1 VKENVA
7 LTQAGV
13 QVPSIRDLVEL
24 TKPRITLLVTLTAAV
39 GYFMGSAGSVEG
51 EGLLFLLLGTLLTAG
66 GANVLNQV
74 LERDADARMHRT
86 RGRPLP
92 AGRVTPNAALGYG
105 TVLGLLGVLLI
116 ALTLNLTAAALAAA
130 TLACYVFVYTP
141 LKRVTSLNTLVG
153 AVPGALPPLGGWAA
167 ASGSVPREAW
177 LLFLI
182 MFLWQV
188 PHFLAIAWILREDYL
203 RGGFRMLTV
212 HDTDGVVT
220 GRHIAL
226 GALALV
232 PVSLA
237 PTLAGMAGRTYFF
250 GALLLGAAFALLSLY
265 MAHRPDQRRARWLF
279 LGSVLYLPALLAVM
293 MVDKLPG

>member
-7 LTQAGV
+7 LSQAGI
-13 QVPSIRDLVEL
+13 QLPAARDLVEL
-24 TKPRITLLVTLTAAV
+24 TKPRISLLVTLTAAV
-39 GYFMGSAGSVEG
+39 GYFMGSGAGVAA
-51 EGLLFLLLGTLLTAG
+51 EGLFFLLMGTMMVAS

-74 LERDADARMHRT
+74 LERDADARMMRT

-92 AGRVTPNAALGYG
+92 AGRVTPNTALGFG
-105 TVLGLLGVLLI
+105 VILGLGGVLFL
-116 ALTLNLTAAALAAA
+116 AFTLNLIAAVLAAA

-167 ASGSVPREAW
+167 ASGAVPREAW

-182 MFLWQV
+182 VFLWQV
-188 PHFLAIAWILREDYL
+188 PHFLAIAWILRDDYV

-212 HDTDGVVT
+212 HDTDGVLT

-226 GALALV
+226 GALALL

-237 PTLAGMAGRTYFF
+237 PTLLGMTGSTYFF
-250 GALLLGAAFALLSLY
+250 GALALGIAFAALSLY
-265 MAHRPDQRRARWLF
+265 MARRPTVRRAKWLF

>member
-1 VKENVA
+1 VKGDVVFS
-7 LTQAGV
+7 QAGV
-13 QVPSIRDLVEL
+13 QLPAARDFLEL

-39 GYFMGSAGSVEG
+39 GYFMGSRTGLAG
-51 EGLLFLLLGTLLTAG
+51 EGLLFLLLGTVLVAG

-74 LERDADARMHRT
+74 LERDADARMVRT
-86 RGRPLP
+86 RERPLP
-92 AGRVTPNAALGYG
+92 AGRVTPNTALAFG
-105 TVLGLLGVLLI
+105 TILGLGGILLL
-116 ALTLNLTAAALAAA
+116 ALTLNLTAAVLAGL
-130 TLACYVFVYTP
+130 TLASYVFVYTP

-167 ASGSVPREAW
+167 AAGYVPREAW

-182 MFLWQV
+182 VFLWQV
-188 PHFLAIAWILREDYL
+188 PHFLAIAWILRDDYL

-212 HDTDGVVT
+212 SDTDGVLT
-220 GRHIAL
+220 GRHITL
-226 GALALV
+226 GALALL

-237 PTLAGMAGRTYFF
+237 PTLLGLTGDTYFF
-250 GALLLGAAFALLSLY
+250 GALILGISFAGLSLY
-265 MAHRPDQRRARWLF
+265 MARRPTVRRAKRLF